1 MYISFD
7 AQRYRISIFPKIRK
21 LTVLVRELAMSRH
34 KPPYTIQSA
43 YQKAIRFAGEKHAD
57 QKMPASQAS
66 YLVHLSNV
74 ALEVILADQHTD
86 DFDLEFAVQVALLHD
101 VLEDTPTTIEEVADN
116 FSREIAEAVL
126 ALSKNEELPA
136 DVQIPDS
143 LMRIKA
149 LRKEVWAIKLA
160 DRIANMQQPPKTWS
174 LNKRKRYRQVAK
186 LILQE
191 LKGGN
196 AYLESRLEE
205 KIKGYKKY
213 Y

>member
-1 MYISFD
+1 
-7 AQRYRISIFPKIRK
+7 
-21 LTVLVRELAMSRH
+21 MSNQTSTLY
-34 KPPYTIQSA
+34 KTQSA
-43 YQKAIRFAGEKHAD
+43 YQKAMRFVGEKHGD

-74 ALEVILADQHTD
+74 AMEVIFADQHTD

-101 VLEDTPTTIEEVADN
+101 VLEDTPTSFEEVADN
-116 FSREIAEAVL
+116 FSQEIAEAVL

-143 LMRIKA
+143 LMRIKS
-149 LRKEVWAIKLA
+149 LRKEVWAVKLA
-160 DRIANMQQPPKTWS
+160 DRITNMQEPPSSWNREK
-174 LNKRKRYRQVAK
+174 KKHYRQVAK

-196 AYLESRLEE
+196 SYLESRLKQ
-205 KIKGYKKY
+205 KINAYPEY